1 MEEEESLVGNER
13 IFLFGVGARATAGER
28 WPLRTG
34 IPQEISQLCEA
45 GKVETDKWPLELVA
59 RLSGQAT
66 SVPRVRRGRKSFDG
80 YRF

>member
-1 MEEEESLVGNER
+1 MSSIFDQFWVGNFE
-13 IFLFGVGARATAGER
+13 IGVGARATAGER
-28 WPLRTG
+28 WLLCTW
-34 IPQEISQLCEA
+34 ISQLCEA